1 MHRLFVAL
9 RPPPHIRDRL
19 AETMAGV
26 PGARWQDDAQLHL
39 TLRFIG
45 AVERHV
51 AEDAAA
57 ALAGVVAPAA
67 EVAIA
72 GVGRFERRGR
82 TEALWAGV
90 TPHDALA
97 ALHRKVDHAL
107 VRCGLEP
114 ERRAYLPHVTLARF
128 GRSAMNEGVDRWLA
142 DHAALCSPRF
152 AFDELIL
159 FESTLGGE
167 GARYDAVA
175 TWPLGGTGRG
185 SRASS
190 SRDRPKRILM
200 PASQLEI
207 DDASVFDNIDAEQVE
222 FSGEVDGDER
232 EFVVQYDVLEALSG
246 DPPEGDAQDT
256 FNRFSDAIVEAALT
270 ALARNPDANPVIVSE
285 NDLE

>member
-9 RPPPHIRDRL
+9 RPPAHIRDRL
-19 AETMAGV
+19 AATMARV

-39 TLRFIG
+39 TVRFVG
-45 AVERHV
+45 AVERPV
-51 AEDAAA
+51 AEDVAA
-57 ALAGVVAPAA
+57 ALAGVIAPAPA
-67 EVAIA
+67 VAIA

-128 GRSAMNEGVDRWLA
+128 GRSATNEGVDAWLA
-142 DHAALCSPRF
+142 DHVALASPAF
-152 AFDELIL
+152 AFEELIL
-159 FESTLGGE
+159 FESTLGGG
-167 GARYDAVA
+167 GARYDPVA
-175 TWPLGGTGRG
+175 GWPLGGTGRAF
-185 SRASS
+185 RASS
-190 SRDRPKRILM
+190 SRDRPKRTPM

-207 DDASVFDNIDAEQVE
+207 DDASVFDNEDAEQVE

-232 EFVVQYDVLEALSG
+232 DFVVQYDVLEALSG
-246 DPPEGDAQDT
+246 DPPEGDAHDT
-256 FNRFSDAIVEAALT
+256 FNRFVDTIVEAALS